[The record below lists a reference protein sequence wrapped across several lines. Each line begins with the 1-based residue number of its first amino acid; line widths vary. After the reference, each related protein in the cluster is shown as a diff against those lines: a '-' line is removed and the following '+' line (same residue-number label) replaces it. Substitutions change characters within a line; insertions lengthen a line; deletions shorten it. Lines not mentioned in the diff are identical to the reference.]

1 MHKKLA
7 ISEYI
12 AIGSMLFGLFFG
24 AGNLIFPVHMGQ
36 LAGGEVSIAT
46 LGFVAT
52 AVGLPF
58 LGILAIGLSR
68 SEGLFELAG
77 RVHPFYAYAF
87 TILLYMTIGPFFAL
101 PRTGTVAYEIG
112 FSLFVGEQ
120 YQTMFLAIFTLV
132 FFGGALFFAL
142 RPNKIL
148 TWIGKVINPLFL
160 VFLGILIVVS
170 LLEPMGT
177 MATAPVQDSYQNAAF
192 LKGFTEGY
200 NTMDALAALAFGII
214 VVQNIKALG
223 VTEPKE
229 IAMGTLKAGVVSVI
243 LMCLIYWFL
252 ALMGATSTGIMQPSA
267 NGGIAWAMIS
277 KHFFGYYGSL
287 LLAVIVTLAC
297 FKTAIGLI
305 VACSKTFEEMF
316 PNFISYRVY
325 TIIFTGFSCLVA
337 NIGLTQLIQ
346 LSIPVLMFIYP
357 LAIALIFLAL
367 LSSLFS
373 NRQCVYLTT
382 SLFTMFG
389 SIGDCLSALPE
400 TLQSTTL
407 VSEILRFYETYVP
420 FYNFG
425 MGWIVPMVVG
435 AIVGVILMFR
445 R

>member
-36 LAGGEVSIAT
+36 LAGSEIFTAT
-46 LGFVAT
+46 LGFVVT

-68 SEGLFELAG
+68 SDGLFDLAG
-77 RVHPFYAYAF
+77 RVHPYYAYAF

-112 FSLFVGEQ
+112 LSLFVAEQ
-120 YQTMFLAIFTLV
+120 DQTLMLAVFTIL

-148 TWIGKVINPLFL
+148 TWVGKVLNPIFL
-160 VFLGILIVVS
+160 VFLSILIIVS
-170 LLEPMGT
+170 LVYPMGT
-177 MATAPVQDSYQNAAF
+177 VSNAAVHDIYATSAF

-214 VVQNIKALG
+214 VVQNIKELG
-223 VTEPKE
+223 VTEPKA
-229 IAMGTLKAGVVSVI
+229 IAWGTFKAGIVSVI

-252 ALMGATSTGIMQPSA
+252 GLMGATSTGLMEPAA
-267 NGGIAWAMIS
+267 NGGIAWAKIS
-277 KHFFGYYGSL
+277 NHFFGYYGSL

-316 PNFISYRVY
+316 PEALGYKEY
-325 TIIFTGFSCLVA
+325 TIIFTVFSCVVA
-337 NIGLTQLIQ
+337 NIGLTQLIK

-367 LSSLFS
+367 FS
-373 NRQCVYLTT
+373 RMFKDRRCVYFTT

-389 SIGDCLSALPE
+389 SIGDSLNAMPE
-400 TLQSTTL
+400 LIKSTPTIE
-407 VSEILRFYETYVP
+407 SILNFYHVYLP
-420 FYNFG
+420 FYDLG
-425 MGWIVPMVVG
+425 MGWIVPMLVGAVVG
-435 AIVGVILMFR
+435 LAISLR
-445 R
+445 K